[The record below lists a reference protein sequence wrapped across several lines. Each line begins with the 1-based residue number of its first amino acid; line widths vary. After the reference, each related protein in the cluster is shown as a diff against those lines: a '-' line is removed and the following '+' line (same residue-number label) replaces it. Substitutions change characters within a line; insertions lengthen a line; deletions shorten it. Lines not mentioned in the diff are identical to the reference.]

1 MSSSEMRKGQKGA
14 KNVPYIY
21 SEVKKDH
28 TLKFTPTA
36 WELLKREAKKLNV
49 SVSEM
54 IERWI
59 RDTAG

>member
-1 MSSSEMRKGQKGA
+1 MRKGQKGL
-14 KNVPYIY
+14 KNTPYIY
-21 SEVKKDH
+21 DEVKKNH
-28 TLKFTPTA
+28 TLAFTPTA
-36 WELLKREAKKLNV
+36 WELLKSEAKKLNI